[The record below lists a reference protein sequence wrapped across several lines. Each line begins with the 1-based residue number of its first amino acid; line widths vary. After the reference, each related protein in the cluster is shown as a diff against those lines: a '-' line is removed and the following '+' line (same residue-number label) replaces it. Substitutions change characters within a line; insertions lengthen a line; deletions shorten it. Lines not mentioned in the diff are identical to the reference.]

1 MVTSADNSI
10 VHKDERNCI
19 DSINEDILNWV
30 KEKSIVGMSYIHS
43 EGPKDLIIRSSF
55 KTCLAMNLVPGI
67 WMNVNSN
74 DDKYHHVVPGTG
86 TTSIGNQPATRI
98 TRRSTVAS

>member
-1 MVTSADNSI
+1 MVGFQLTYFPNININDDNHMVTSADNSI

-67 WMNVNSN
+67 
-74 DDKYHHVVPGTG
+74 
-86 TTSIGNQPATRI
+86 
-98 TRRSTVAS
+98 